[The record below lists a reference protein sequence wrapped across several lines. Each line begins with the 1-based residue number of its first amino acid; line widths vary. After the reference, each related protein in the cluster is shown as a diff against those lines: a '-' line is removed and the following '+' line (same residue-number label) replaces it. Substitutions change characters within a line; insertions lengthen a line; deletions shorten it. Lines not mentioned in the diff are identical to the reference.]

1 MRWLRMLYLSNGLAI
16 GALYGFVPVLLRSKG
31 FDPALVGVATSLGS
45 VGYSVAL
52 PAWGHLG
59 DMVSGPRRTLQVA
72 CLPAALFGLALG
84 APLPVMAVIVCVL
97 VISAGAGPAP
107 ALTDAMAIPV
117 LTDPSREYSRLRL
130 VTSVGA
136 GGGAIACGL
145 VYARTGYAF
154 APVLYVVTMAMTLVS
169 AHFVPMGRDSE
180 RLRRVR
186 QPNVEAA
193 GRARSGRM
201 GSVGEALAARPRLAP
216 VLVSVGLVFGGVI
229 TAATYI
235 SIRIADLGGGA
246 VEVGLTNGVASAAEV
261 PGLILAGWLVGRIGP
276 RRLLAVSSLGFAA
289 CLVSWIVLVDALL
302 ILVTRFISG
311 IAFAGILVAF
321 VLTIASM
328 LPARLQ
334 STGQTLFQ
342 ATGFGVAAIVSNLL
356 GGLLYTVAGPLG
368 VFGGGALCAV
378 AGAAI
383 GYAALPE
390 LLSPLVRPVPEP
402 VAPVP

>member
-1 MRWLRMLYLSNGLAI
+1 
-16 GALYGFVPVLLRSKG
+16 
-31 FDPALVGVATSLGS
+31 
-45 VGYSVAL
+45 
-52 PAWGHLG
+52 
-59 DMVSGPRRTLQVA
+59 
-72 CLPAALFGLALG
+72 
-84 APLPVMAVIVCVL
+84 
-97 VISAGAGPAP
+97 
-107 ALTDAMAIPV
+107 
-117 LTDPSREYSRLRL
+117 
-130 VTSVGA
+130 
-136 GGGAIACGL
+136 
-145 VYARTGYAF
+145 
-154 APVLYVVTMAMTLVS
+154 
-169 AHFVPMGRDSE
+169 
-180 RLRRVR
+180 
-186 QPNVEAA
+186 
-193 GRARSGRM
+193 M